1 MSYILCVGECKNKY
15 VLHEQDLSLEGHETI
30 IAADGNDAFETVETR
45 QPDIIVMD
53 VCTLSMRGIKI
64 MCSIVSKHRDIP
76 LIIYT
81 AYSSYKD
88 VFMSWYPDA
97 YIVKSSDLTELKNKI
112 KELLE
117 KEAVAV

>member
-1 MSYILCVGECKNKY
+1 MSYILCVGESKNKC

-112 KELLE
+112 KELLK